1 MRYSS
6 NSKLL
11 IFILGRVPENT
22 CPTFTLDS
30 TGKLRQLFPEILVEY
45 QSQEIGNNGRVVY
58 RTKQQITMFGSATYI
73 YLYSLNINDY
83 NFNNTWVVSLI
94 LKYYVEPTNKLFL
107 TIHYNFHIDFQFF

>member
-1 MRYSS
+1 MIYRLHIQMRYSS

-45 QSQEIGNNGRVVY
+45 QSQEIRNNGRVVY
-58 RTKQQITMFGSATYI
+58 RSKQQITRLGSTEHI

-83 NFNNTWVVSLI
+83 NFNNTWVVSLT
-94 LKYYVEPTNKLFL
+94 LKYHVDLIIKLF
-107 TIHYNFHIDFQFF
+107 